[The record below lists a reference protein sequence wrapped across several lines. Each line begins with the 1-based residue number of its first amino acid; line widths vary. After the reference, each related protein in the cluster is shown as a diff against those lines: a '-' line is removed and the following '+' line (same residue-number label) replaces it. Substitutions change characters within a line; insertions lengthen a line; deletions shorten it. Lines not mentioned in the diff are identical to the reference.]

1 MADEA
6 DKAADYQ
13 EAMNQ
18 AALARMRVTALVS
31 DGVCKL
37 CKERIDADRMRVL
50 PGTNYCR
57 YCIQVYGC

>member
-18 AALARMRVTALVS
+18 AALARHRAAALNGP
-31 DGVCKL
+31 GVCMI
-37 CKERIDADRMRVL
+37 CKERISADRLKVL

-57 YCIQVYGC
+57 HCVQVYGC